1 MKFMPCPW
9 WLRQERI
16 CLQCRR
22 PGFDLWVR
30 KTPLETEMATHPV
43 FLPGKSHGQRSLVG
57 CSLWGRKES
66 HMTEWLTK
74 LPGPHRPVALLWGD
88 GNTPLE
94 VRWRRI
100 LRLWGGHRWGGRL
113 SSHLV
118 SGRPEGTSIPGKGNR
133 RHDSLDVWVWAACGR
148 KSTGPTG
155 GGCEGPASR
164 GLSRLLSRKITSR

>member
-30 KTPLETEMATHPV
+30 KTPWRQKWLPTPV

-74 LPGPHRPVALLWGD
+74 LPGSHRPVALLWGD

-94 VRWRRI
+94 VRWRQI

-113 SSHLV
+113 SSHL
-118 SGRPEGTSIPGKGNR
+118 GLRGGLKGQAFQAKGTEGTTAWMCECEQLVGGRARGPQEE
-133 RHDSLDVWVWAACGR
+133 DVKVRLHVG
-148 KSTGPTG
+148 SF
-155 GGCEGPASR
+155 GCYPER
-164 GLSRLLSRKITSR
+164 